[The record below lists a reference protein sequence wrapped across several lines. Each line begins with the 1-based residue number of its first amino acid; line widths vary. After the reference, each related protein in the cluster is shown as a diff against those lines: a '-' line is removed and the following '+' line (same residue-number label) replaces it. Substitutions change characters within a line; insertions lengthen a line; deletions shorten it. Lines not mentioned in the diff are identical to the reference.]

1 LFPLRDS
8 VRLTRR
14 PLVTLA
20 LVAANVIAY
29 LLAIRHG
36 GSVVDGPSSET
47 VVAYGA
53 IPYEFAHL
61 GSHCALGAAGFS
73 QSVLCSGQAGVTG
86 TVAPQP
92 ATWQTAVSSM
102 FLNKNALAIL
112 LAMAFLAVFGATL
125 EDNIGRLRFLALY
138 LLGGLAAL
146 AVAIAANP
154 GSVTPALGAAGAV
167 AAVLGGYVVLQPRA
181 GVLMTSA
188 PLLRRRELPAWG
200 ALLLWLALELVLG
213 VAHVITPAGSPAG
226 VVYAMQFGGLAF
238 GLLTVRAFA
247 RGQTL
252 GPPRAA
258 HSVVP

>member
-8 VRLTRR
+8 VRLARR
-14 PLVTLA
+14 PLVTIA
-20 LVAANVIAY
+20 LLAANVIAY

-36 GSVVDGPSSET
+36 GSIIDGPSSGT
-47 VVAYGA
+47 LVAYGA

-92 ATWQTAVSSM
+92 ATWQTAFSSI
-102 FLNKNALAIL
+102 FINKNVLAIL

-125 EDNIGRLRFLALY
+125 EDSIGRLRFLALY
-138 LLGGLAAL
+138 ILGGLAAL
-146 AVAIAANP
+146 AVAVAANP
-154 GSVTPALGAAGAV
+154 GSVTPSLGASGAV
-167 AAVLGGYVVLQPRA
+167 AAVLGAYVVLYPRA
-181 GVLMTSA
+181 GVRTTSV

-200 ALLLWLALELVLG
+200 ALLAWLALELVLG
-213 VAHVITPAGSPAG
+213 VAHVITPAGGPAG
-226 VVYAMQFGGLAF
+226 VVYSTQLGGLAF

-258 HSVVP
+258 HSAVP